1 MTRVY
6 VGLTSTE
13 GDRLGHLVRGVQM
26 LRSYGGEAKVMRY
39 SDVLS
44 SAGEP
49 PALMCLLEC
58 NSTAT
63 LEGLQGIARETEWA
77 LGHEPNVLTVT
88 IVQYGDTRAEAVPG
102 GLLAL
107 LDQRQEPGSSVF
119 LARAEFTKLCD
130 WGQNLTNGETE
141 VMGEWPSATGR

>member
-26 LRSYGGEAKVMRY
+26 LRSYGREAKVMRY
-39 SDVLS
+39 SDVVS

-63 LEGLQGIARETEWA
+63 LEGLQGIVRETEWA
-77 LGHEPNVLTVT
+77 LGHEPKVLTVK
-88 IVQYGDTRAEAVPG
+88 IVQYGDTRLDGVPG
-102 GLLAL
+102 GLLTQL
-107 LDQRQEPGSSVF
+107 EQRQEPGNSVF
-119 LARAEFTKLCD
+119 LSRTEFAKLCD
-130 WGQNLTNGETE
+130 WGQNLTNGETD